1 MRTSPFGKLLMVSC
15 ISFAFAGILFMN
27 LSWVVIALALACMF
41 VNSRVRF
48 GWEIGRMR
56 LKVTHAILDKMVF
69 ANEPASIR
77 VDILNKG
84 SVAIKGIFEDVIKP
98 EAEIAAGDRRVEL
111 TIPPSTIASFN
122 YSFVPKQRGKHE
134 ITGTKLELKDKFRL
148 LSEDVAIPSMLIV
161 TAHTRRESFDVARK
175 IAGKEHFEFSG
186 ASRAP
191 ARVLREFEFDGIR
204 EYVAGDRGRDIHWKA
219 FSKTGELMT
228 KTYKK
233 EGALQ
238 TMIFVDCGRSMRLI
252 DAEGK
257 PMIDHAVDLT
267 MQMSK
272 VLLSSYHQVGV
283 ALFDEV
289 SVLQECAPTLARH
302 HFDEIV
308 KVLKEA
314 PGSLTRIEAAS
325 GNQPSKL
332 AATPSVVPV
341 TSNLTK
347 EGGDFLSAVQQLR
360 ADGKGRG
367 IGLERAMRGIMA
379 RRKGQEL
386 LFIIV
391 SDLGSS
397 RDAVLTAAKLAEKTG
412 DQMLVIHTYDD
423 WYSALRKSVD
433 VAETERLYG
442 NIAECLKVEGRL
454 RGLGSS
460 YLRIGPADTA
470 AYIIRSVRR
479 GLA

>member
-1 MRTSPFGKLLMVSC
+1 VRTSPFGKLLMVSC

-314 PGSLTRIEAAS
+314 PGSLTSTEAPS
-325 GNQPSKL
+325 GNQTSKV
-332 AATPSVVPV
+332 AATPSVIQM
-341 TSNLTK
+341 TSNHTK
-347 EGGDFLSAVQQLR
+347 EGGEFLSAVQQLR

-397 RDAVLTAAKLAEKTG
+397 RDAVLTAAKLADRTG
-412 DQMLVIHTYDD
+412 GQMLVIHTYDD
-423 WYSALRKSVD
+423 WYAALKKSVD
-433 VAETERLYG
+433 VGETERLYG